1 MSENKHWTL
10 RVGNS
15 ENFVKSSH
23 RGIWGVNS
31 ENNKTF
37 IANVKP
43 GDTLW
48 FIGNKP
54 PGHALDGRIIAVATF
69 VSKIERDIGPIFSL
83 TSSNEELGWTGE
95 KGGQSNTEIHYA
107 NLYNLKA
114 INLYTGLKRGNT
126 ICSYDTC
133 LKFKE
138 DMLLNLPEEYEKI
151 VKYSQIT
158 NAM

>member
-10 RVGNS
+10 NVGDS
-15 ENFVKSSH
+15 KNFVKSSH
-23 RGIWGVNS
+23 VGIWAVNPR
-31 ENNKTF
+31 NKTF
-37 IANVKP
+37 LADVKP

-48 FIGNKP
+48 FIAKKP
-54 PGHALDGRIIAVATF
+54 PRHALDGRIIAVATF
-69 VSKIERDIGPIFSL
+69 VSKNERDIGPIFSL
-83 TSSNEELGWTGE
+83 TRSNEELGWTGE
-95 KGGQSNTEIHYA
+95 KGGQSDIEIHYA

-114 INLYTGLKRGNT
+114 INLYTGLQRGNT
-126 ICSYDTC
+126 ICSYDS
-133 LKFKE
+133 LKSKE

>member
-1 MSENKHWTL
+1 MSKNKHWTL
-10 RVGNS
+10 NVGDS
-15 ENFVKSSH
+15 ENFVNSSH
-23 RGIWGVNS
+23 VGIWGVKA
-31 ENNKTF
+31 ELCKTF
-37 IANVKP
+37 LANVKP

-48 FIGNKP
+48 FIANKP
-54 PGHALDGRIIAVATF
+54 QRHALDGRIIAVATF
-69 VSKIERDIGPIFSL
+69 VSKNERDIGPIFSL
-83 TSSNEELGWTGE
+83 TCSNEELGWTGE